1 MTDTPRRSPRWMKA
15 LLIASLAGNL
25 AVVGVIAGAALRGPI
40 APAAKLSLPIEGF
53 NRMHRAMPAAD
64 QAALRADLRGRRDTI
79 RAHRKQV
86 RAARQ
91 AFLAALTAEPF
102 SAAALT
108 QALESQAQVWT
119 TLGAETREVLVDRI
133 EAMTPEAR
141 AEFAANLQRRGQRRA
156 PQKRDKP

>member
-40 APAAKLSLPIEGF
+40 APTAAMSLPIEGF
-53 NRMHRAMPAAD
+53 NRLHLAMPEAD
-64 QAALRADLRGRRDTI
+64 QAALRADLRSRRGII
-79 RAHRKQV
+79 RAHRKDV

-108 QALESQAQVWT
+108 RALESQAQIWT
-119 TLGAETREVLVDRI
+119 ALGAETREVLVSRI
-133 EAMTPEAR
+133 GAMTPEAR
-141 AEFAANLQRRGQRRA
+141 AEFATNLQRRGQRRA
-156 PQKRDKP
+156 RQKTDKP